1 MNLSRRDL
9 ISQSAAFAA
18 VASAAGVAHAQS
30 GEDPETPLTPEEET
44 LAKLQG
50 AWTLRELDSP
60 EFTKQRRQE
69 RAFMVIGGTFL
80 AIDIKLAWDAQE
92 GDEWIDGFFQSGISR
107 IWIERSNTLIAR
119 ALIGVV
125 TNEDYE
131 IEIEPPGTERRYSV
145 RFQEKNELI
154 LNMED
159 GPRLAFKRLQNS
171 GARRSSSSPDY
182 DPRPR

>member
-1 MNLSRRDL
+1 MKKEKVIQQLQGGWLLRDL
-9 ISQSAAFAA
+9 EAPNFD
-18 VASAAGVAHAQS
+18 
-30 GEDPETPLTPEEET
+30 ENL
-44 LAKLQG
+44 
-50 AWTLRELDSP
+50 
-60 EFTKQRRQE
+60 RQE
-69 RAFMVIGGTFL
+69 RAIMVVGGSFL
-80 AIDIKLAWDAQE
+80 SMEVHLAWDLRE

-154 LNMED
+154 LNMDD

-182 DPRPR
+182 DPSPR

>member
-1 MNLSRRDL
+1 MTLSRRDL
-9 ISQSAAFAA
+9 FSQSAAFAA
-18 VASAAGVAHAQS
+18 VASAAAVANAQGV
-30 GEDPETPLTPEEET
+30 EDPETPLSKEEEV

-50 AWTLRELDSP
+50 AWVLRELDSP
-60 EFTKQRRQE
+60 DFPRQRRQE
-69 RAFMVIGGTFL
+69 RAFMVVGGTFL

-92 GDEWIDGFFQSGISR
+92 GDEWVDGFFQSGVSR

-119 ALIGVV
+119 ALIGVM

-145 RFQEKNELI
+145 RFQEDDELV
-154 LNMED
+154 LNMDD

-171 GARRSSSSPDY
+171 GATRRASSQDL
-182 DPRPR
+182 DPLPR